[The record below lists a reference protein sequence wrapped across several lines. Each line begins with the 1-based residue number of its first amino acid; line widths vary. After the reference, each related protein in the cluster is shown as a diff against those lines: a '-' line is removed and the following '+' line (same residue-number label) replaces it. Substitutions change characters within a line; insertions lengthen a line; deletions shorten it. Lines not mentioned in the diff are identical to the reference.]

1 VITPSLPTFSIASAM
16 ILPISR
22 SLFAELVP
30 TCAISFGPL
39 LGAEIRLSSSTTSS
53 TALSMPR
60 FSDIGLAPAVTD
72 FSPSRKIACASTVAV
87 VVPSPARSE
96 VLVATSFTIWAPMF
110 SIGSF
115 SSISLATV
123 TPSLVIVGLPNFL
136 SMTTLRP
143 FGPRVA
149 FTASAMMLT
158 PLSSEL
164 RASSSNLS
172 CFGMDRV
179 PPYSRMARTSSSRR
193 MRYSLSSILTSEPEY
208 LPNRILSPAFTSS
221 GIFLPSSPTFPVPA
235 AITLPSCGF
244 SLAVSGMM
252 IPPRRTS
259 CSSSRS
265 TRMRSCSG
273 RIFMVSLPPWCF
285 VDVAL
290 ASSGDGVTILQCRLP
305 VSTQFQRV
313 LNIRAELAGSKG
325 KIHWERNDGKKYFSF
340 KCFASRG
347 PGDRPEGGHRRLQRH
362 RGGIVEDRADRPT
375 SREGRA
381 HLSHHQQDRRRG
393 SRGGAHGEGRRERR
407 GRLQQYRRGRGAPAR
422 GGRHQYSRRPHRDH
436 RRLRVGASNGDRS
449 ARRRG
454 RPLRALGPVAALAVG
469 SPVGRRRV
477 RKDPRRRRLRAHRTG
492 RGPSGTRLQHA
503 GPLSGRRP
511 RRRRRRA
518 RAARL
523 PDGAGAPPG

>member
-1 VITPSLPTFSIASAM
+1 
-16 ILPISR
+16 
-22 SLFAELVP
+22 
-30 TCAISFGPL
+30 
-39 LGAEIRLSSSTTSS
+39 
-53 TALSMPR
+53 
-60 FSDIGLAPAVTD
+60 
-72 FSPSRKIACASTVAV
+72 
-87 VVPSPARSE
+87 
-96 VLVATSFTIWAPMF
+96 
-110 SIGSF
+110 
-115 SSISLATV
+115 
-123 TPSLVIVGLPNFL
+123 
-136 SMTTLRP
+136 MTTLRP
-143 FGPRVA
+143 FGPSVA

-208 LPNRILSPAFTSS
+208 LLNRILSPAFTSS

-235 AITLPSCGF
+235 AIALPSCGF

-313 LNIRAELAGSKG
+313 LNIRSSWPAARG
-325 KIHWERNDGKKYFSF
+325 KSIG
-340 KCFASRG
+340 
-347 PGDRPEGGHRRLQRH
+347 
-362 RGGIVEDRADRPT
+362 
-375 SREGRA
+375 
-381 HLSHHQQDRRRG
+381 
-393 SRGGAHGEGRRERR
+393 R
-407 GRLQQYRRGRGAPAR
+407 GRMAKSILVSNVLPAEALGIIPR
-422 GGRHQYSRRPHRDH
+422 EVTVDYNDTEAGLSKTELIA
-436 RRLRVGASNGDRS
+436 RLRGKDGLICHIISKIDDEVLAAAPTVKVVANVAVGYNNIDVVA

-454 RPLRALGPVAALAVG
+454 VVVTNTPDVLTETTADFAWALLMATA
-469 SPVGRRRV
+469 RRV
-477 RKDPRRRRLRAHRTG
+477 VEADHFAR
-492 RGPSGTRLQHA
+492 SGQW
-503 GPLSGRRP
+503 RP
-511 RRRRRRA
+511 WH
-518 RAARL
+518 
-523 PDGAGAPPG
+523 G

>member
-1 VITPSLPTFSIASAM
+1 I
-16 ILPISR
+16 R
-22 SLFAELVP
+22 P
-30 TCAISFGPL
+30 TCAIMSPDTGLESF
-39 LGAEIRLSSSTTSS
+39 LSSSTTCS
-53 TALSMPR
+53 TDLSMPR
-60 FSDIGLAPAVTD
+60 LTAIGFAPAVTALT
-72 FSPSRKIACASTVAV
+72 PSRKIAWASTVAV
-87 VVPSPARSE
+87 VVPSPATSE
-96 VLVATSFTIWAPMF
+96 VLEATSRTIWAPMF
-110 SIGSF
+110 SYLSF

-149 FTASAMMLT
+149 FTAAAMIVT

-244 SLAVSGMM
+244 SLAVSGLM

-259 CSSSRS
+259 RSSSGS
-265 TRMRSCSG
+265 TRMRSC
-273 RIFMVSLPPWCF
+273 RARTFMVYLPPWCF

-290 ASSGDGVTILQCRLP
+290 ASSGDGMTILQCRLP

-313 LNIRAELAGSKG
+313 LNTRAELAGRKG
-325 KIHWERNDGKKYFSF
+325 KIHWERKDGKKYFSL

-381 HLSHHQQDRRRG
+381 HLSHHQQDR
-393 SRGGAHGEGRRERR
+393 
-407 GRLQQYRRGRGAPAR
+407 
-422 GGRHQYSRRPHRDH
+422 
-436 RRLRVGASNGDRS
+436 
-449 ARRRG
+449 
-454 RPLRALGPVAALAVG
+454 
-469 SPVGRRRV
+469 
-477 RKDPRRRRLRAHRTG
+477 
-492 RGPSGTRLQHA
+492 
-503 GPLSGRRP
+503 
-511 RRRRRRA
+511 
-518 RAARL
+518 
-523 PDGAGAPPG
+523 